1 MKRNKVTGVAAALI
15 CVLSLVLS
23 ACSSKKNSNGWYTDF
38 DEAKKAAK
46 AHNKSIVLFVNS
58 MYDDD
63 STADGVKLLTETSE
77 FTKAV
82 SEDFVCV
89 HFDFTNIQEIMGKSL
104 EGLTG
109 KEQKA
114 LEAQQQA
121 LKTKFAYADMYA
133 VRDTPCAIIL
143 SKEGF
148 YITQVKFDYLDTSV
162 SGYKGCLYLE
172 IGTVEDFDALLK
184 KARKGTVPERMAA
197 YDEIYGSVEEM
208 VQPSMVALWK
218 EAMNA
223 DKNNISGSASKYVM
237 TCASVEAYEKINERK
252 FDEGAQVFQKYSEDN
267 RLSGEEKQT
276 LLFYSAQVLLSSGS
290 AQYDKIALVLQAA
303 IDADSESQYAETL
316 KSYLAEMEANKAAV
330 EAASANEK

>member
-1 MKRNKVTGVAAALI
+1 MAVFQEPTQWDHELGNNADVSTLPDDTSATTGVASLQKLFQLI
-15 CVLSLVLS
+15 NQTPL
-23 ACSSKKNSNGWYTDF
+23 
-38 DEAKKAAK
+38 EAG
-46 AHNKSIVLFVNS
+46 
-58 MYDDD
+58 
-63 STADGVKLLTETSE
+63 GVAPSR
-77 FTKAV
+77 
-82 SEDFVCV
+82 EDF
-89 HFDFTNIQEIMGKSL
+89 N
-104 EGLTG
+104 
-109 KEQKA
+109 
-114 LEAQQQA
+114 
-121 LKTKFAYADMYA
+121 
-133 VRDTPCAIIL
+133 
-143 SKEGF
+143 
-148 YITQVKFDYLDTSV
+148 
-162 SGYKGCLYLE
+162 
-172 IGTVEDFDALLK
+172 ALLK

-276 LLFYSAQVLLSSGS
+276 LLFYSAQVLLSSGN

-303 IDADSESQYAETL
+303 IDADPESQYAETL
-316 KSYLAEMEANKAAV
+316 KSYLAEMESNKAAV